1 MKFLQVLCDNEKIQ
15 GLDIPLREIWVQDS
29 PYGWVKYHVAT
40 LSSVAPAKHL
50 ALSKA
55 VFLVLTFQKHLQFSS
70 RLSSSHCKKLGSGFF
85 KKKLL
90 D

>member
-1 MKFLQVLCDNEKIQ
+1 MKFLQLLCDNEKIQ

-55 VFLVLTFQKHLQFSS
+55 VFSRSYFSKAPTVQFQT
-70 RLSSSHCKKLGSGFF
+70 
-85 KKKLL
+85 
-90 D
+90 